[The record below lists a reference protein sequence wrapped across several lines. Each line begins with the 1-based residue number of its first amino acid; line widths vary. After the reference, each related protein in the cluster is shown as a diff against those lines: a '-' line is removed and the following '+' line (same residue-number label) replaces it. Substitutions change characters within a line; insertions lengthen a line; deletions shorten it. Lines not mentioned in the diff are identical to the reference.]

1 MTLSDVEN
9 YLPCIVGSEVVN
21 KTGVWILYSRYN
33 TYQSTEDGQQED
45 RVTMAIAMRPGK
57 YNELEIRKKNPLQTM
72 QSAPIF
78 CFDRQPSQE
87 TFSRISQIYVCYYM
101 LM

>member
-57 YNELEIRKKNPLQTM
+57 YNELEIRKSFPCKLCSLLQYFASIVSLRKRHSLGFRRSM
-72 QSAPIF
+72 FVII
-78 CFDRQPSQE
+78 C
-87 TFSRISQIYVCYYM
+87 
-101 LM
+101 